1 MDIGFLLGSPE
12 ISGGTNVILEHAS
25 RLRAKEH
32 RVSII
37 TREEIDS
44 EGIRWHPAAR
54 QVEWQSLERA
64 RKHHF
69 DFVIATWWQSVFLLE
84 QLNASNYIYFVQ
96 SIETYFFPPE
106 DKCQFKTRDIEV
118 FRAWCETTYR
128 FPIPVITEATW
139 IQDYLKEHYNQNSYL
154 VRNGI
159 RKDIFTVEG
168 PGIAPKKT
176 DGLRV
181 LVEGQLNVFYKNV
194 ENTVKTCQRAA
205 VDEIWLLTSSDISD
219 YPGVERC
226 FSRVPMTETASI
238 YRSCDV
244 LLKLSYVEGMFG
256 PPLEMFHCG
265 GTTIVYD
272 VTGLDEYIEHG
283 KNGLVVTKGDED
295 AVVTEL
301 NRLKSDPALLE
312 TLKDGAIQTAN
323 NWPGW
328 SESSAEF
335 EKTLLSISPS
345 FNAKPSFI
353 SEYTKDSIARRDMAL
368 NHRAIIR
375 FTEREKI
382 IADNESDSFINFIQ
396 VYWSNGSDFFGAT
409 EIIGSYKSGDWTS
422 CRVELPVS
430 AEPKVVRIDPSVRM
444 GIVQIKAIRVL
455 SMITNEI
462 FYEVNHEKGWSSI
475 EVAGTAVVLTDRPFL
490 VLECYGEDPQIF
502 LNVQEGSNFGKNISV
517 EIELLEESFSKAFSR
532 FNYINSPKTGRTS
545 KFKQFIKNCFESDS
559 EQTTDNVRAK

>member
-1 MDIGFLLGSPE
+1 MDIGFLLGSHE

-25 RLRAKEH
+25 RLRAKAH

-44 EGIRWHPAAR
+44 GGIRWHPAAC
-54 QVEWQSLERA
+54 QVEWQSLEHA
-64 RKHHF
+64 REHHF
-69 DFVIATWWQSVFLLE
+69 DFVIATWWQSVYLLE
-84 QLNASNYIYFVQ
+84 QLSASNYIYFVQ
-96 SIETYFFPPE
+96 SIESFFFSTA
-106 DKCQFKTRDIEV
+106 DKSLFETWDIEV
-118 FRAWCETTYR
+118 YRDWCETTYR

-139 IQDYLKEHYNQNSYL
+139 IRDYLKEHYNQNSYL

-159 RKDIFTVEG
+159 RKDIYTVEG
-168 PGIAPKKT
+168 PVLSPKKP
-176 DGLRV
+176 DALRV

-194 ENTVKTCQRAA
+194 ENTIKTCQRAA
-205 VDEIWLLTSSDISD
+205 VDEIWLLTSSDIAD

-226 FSRVPMTETASI
+226 FSRVPVTETAAI

-244 LLKLSYVEGMFG
+244 LVKLSYVEGMFG

-265 GTTIVYD
+265 GTTVAYD

-301 NRLKSDPALLE
+301 NRMKSEPELLE

-323 NWPGW
+323 DWPDW

-335 EKTLLSISPS
+335 ERILLSISPG
-345 FNAKPSFI
+345 FNTKPSFI
-353 SEYTKDSIARRDMAL
+353 SEYTRDSIARRDMAL

-375 FTEREKI
+375 FTEREQV
-382 IADNESDSFINFIQ
+382 AGDHESDSFINFIQ
-396 VYWSNGSDFFGAT
+396 VYWESGSDFFGKT
-409 EIIGSYKSGDWTS
+409 EVLGSYKSGEWTS
-422 CRVELPVS
+422 CQVELPAS
-430 AEPKVVRIDPSVRM
+430 AEPKVLRIDPSVRM

-455 SMITNEI
+455 SMITRKI
-462 FYEVNHEKGWSSI
+462 VYEVNHKKGWNSI
-475 EVAGTAVVLTDRPFL
+475 EVAGTAVVLTDRSFL

-517 EIELLEESFSKAFSR
+517 EIELLEESFSRAFRR
-532 FNYINSPKTGRTS
+532 FNYISTPKTGRMN
-545 KFKQFIKNCFESDS
+545 KFKQFIKNCFKEKNQ
-559 EQTTDNVRAK
+559 EAN